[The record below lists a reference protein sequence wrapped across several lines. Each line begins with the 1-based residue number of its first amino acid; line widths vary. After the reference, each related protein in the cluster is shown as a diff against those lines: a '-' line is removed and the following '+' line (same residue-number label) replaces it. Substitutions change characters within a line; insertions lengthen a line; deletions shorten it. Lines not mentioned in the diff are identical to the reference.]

1 MLRDEF
7 FNFVKNVV
15 NLLVEVLTLK
25 QNEMVYG
32 TRTLHQTREDYLPAS
47 LLLGWETVLIPLQ
60 FHCRITQLMD
70 CHCYPEMVPAD

>member
-32 TRTLHQTREDYLPAS
+32 TRTFHQTREDYLPAS
-47 LLLGWETVLIPLQ
+47 LLLGWETVLVPLQ